1 VSTPQLRLN
10 PADPKFAD
18 AVFADIHKIRASE
31 AGRAVFRRLL
41 EAGASVT
48 IDKPLP
54 PTDPPNAWTRLVD
67 PARGGGDT
75 MIAYDPA
82 DWPERPGPERPALA
96 ALPSDVVLFGRLLDA
111 VALAT
116 GSAIA
121 QSSDARSSDAGI
133 PAEMEAYLR
142 ERTGARASPA
152 GSGP

>member
-1 VSTPQLRLN
+1 
-10 PADPKFAD
+10 
-18 AVFADIHKIRASE
+18 VFADINRIRASA

-54 PTDPPNAWTRLVD
+54 PTDPPNAWTRLAD
-67 PARGGGDT
+67 PAGKGGDT

-82 DWPERPGPERPALA
+82 DWPERPGLA

-116 GSAIA
+116 GSEAA
-121 QSSDARSSDAGI
+121 QLSESGI

-142 ERTGARASPA
+142 ERTQSPASPA
-152 GSGP
+152 RTGP

>member
-1 VSTPQLRLN
+1 LVSTPQLRLN
-10 PADPKFAD
+10 PADPRFAD
-18 AVFADIHKIRASE
+18 AVFADIHKIRAS
-31 AGRAVFRRLL
+31 ATGRAVFRRLL

-82 DWPERPGPERPALA
+82 DWPERPGLA

-111 VALAT
+111 VALAS
-116 GSAIA
+116 GSAVA
-121 QSSDARSSDAGI
+121 QPPDSGV

-142 ERTGARASPA
+142 ERTSARATPASP
-152 GSGP
+152 GP